1 MNLKNL
7 QLKIY
12 KEFNPEIEK
21 IWENFEKNSHNYFFQ
36 TLNWQKEWFYS
47 IMKHNN
53 NYSINIIVVKNN
65 EDILFILPFC
75 IKKFFTFK
83 ILMWAGY
90 PFSDYNA
97 PLIKKNLELN
107 REDFLYIWKKII
119 EIIQFDINCV
129 DLQNQPEKIKDMT
142 NPFFDYLSTKDEYTY
157 HSLILKNFTNI
168 NKSQIADIK
177 YQYKRLNNKSSLLFK
192 FAENSEE
199 QKKVLNFIIKNK
211 VIQYQS
217 TNAWNIFQ
225 NLGNRF
231 FFLNGNLN
239 LRQNLSISYISY
251 DDEIIAAHLGYIYL
265 ETFYYLFPAYNL
277 KYKKYSPGKILLN
290 FLINHCKLNGINYFD
305 FTIGSETYK
314 KNWSNY
320 QQKGGIT
327 LNSLNII
334 GDIYISYFKF
344 KNKIKSFNQIN
355 FLKKIYNRI
364 K

>member
-1 MNLKNL
+1 
-7 QLKIY
+7 
-12 KEFNPEIEK
+12 
-21 IWENFEKNSHNYFFQ
+21 
-36 TLNWQKEWFYS
+36 
-47 IMKHNN
+47 
-53 NYSINIIVVKNN
+53 
-65 EDILFILPFC
+65 
-75 IKKFFTFK
+75 
-83 ILMWAGY
+83 
-90 PFSDYNA
+90 
-97 PLIKKNLELN
+97 
-107 REDFLYIWKKII
+107 
-119 EIIQFDINCV
+119 
-129 DLQNQPEKIKDMT
+129 MT

-251 DDEIIAAHLGYIYL
+251 DDEIIAAHLGYVYM

-277 KYKKYSPGKILLN
+277 RYKKYSPGKILLN
-290 FLINHCKLNGINYFD
+290 FLINHSKLNGINYFD

-314 KNWSNY
+314 KNWSNF